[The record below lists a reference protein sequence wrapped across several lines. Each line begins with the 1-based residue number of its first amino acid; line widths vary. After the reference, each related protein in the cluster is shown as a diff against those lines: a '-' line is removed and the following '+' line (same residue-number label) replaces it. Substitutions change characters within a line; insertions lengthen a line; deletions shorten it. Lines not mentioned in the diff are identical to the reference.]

1 MKRTAIYGVLI
12 AAMGVGAFLVRAHR
26 LDRRPMHHDEANQAV
41 RCGWLLETGEYKY
54 DPDEHHGPSLY
65 FLTLPIAWL
74 TSGKSFAATSE
85 WTFRFLPVLAGIG
98 VILLLPLVRD
108 GTGLRGSLAAAVLLA
123 VSPAFLFY
131 NRFYIQESLLVFFTF
146 GAIAS
151 GWRYAQTRKAA
162 WAVTTGVGVGLM
174 HATKETCVIAYA
186 GMGAGLL
193 AAGHRPLIAGLRE
206 RTLRRHIG
214 LGVAAA
220 AIVSVVLFSSFFTHW
235 KGPVDSVRT
244 YFVYLGRAGG
254 ENTDHVHPWYFY
266 LKLLFWSP
274 AAGKLLWSEGAVLL
288 LALVGGVAAFAGGGR
303 RGSRPSS
310 SETGPVPPDGG
321 SGATPTSSRES
332 QVERQHPGGA
342 SRGFVRFL
350 VVYTALTT
358 AAYSVIPYKTPWCM
372 LSFYLGMVLLAGVGA
387 GEVLLAS
394 RRIPVLAAGALLLLG
409 ATAHLGRQ
417 AHRTLF
423 VFDADTRNPHVYAHT
438 SRDYLKL
445 VKRLDE
451 IAAVNP
457 AGRNML
463 IWSVTNPRDMW
474 PLPWY
479 VRDFNQERIGYWTDP
494 GRLDFDFSP
503 THPQPAILVVSPEF
517 EETLRNRLG
526 SDYLVEYYGL
536 RNEVLLSLFIR
547 RDLWDA
553 FIATRSR

>member
-1 MKRTAIYGVLI
+1 MKRTVTYGVLI
-12 AAMGVGAFLVRAHR
+12 AAIGIGAFLVRCHR
-26 LDRRPMHHDEANQAV
+26 LSRRPMHHDEANQAV
-41 RCGWLLETGEYKY
+41 RCGRLLETGEYKY

-85 WTFRFLPVLAGIG
+85 WTFRLLPVLAGIG
-98 VILLLPLVRD
+98 TLLLLPLVRD
-108 GTGLRGSLAAAVLLA
+108 GTGTRGSLAAALLLA
-123 VSPAFLFY
+123 VSPAILFY

-146 GAIAS
+146 GAIAA

-162 WAVTTGVGVGLM
+162 WAVTAGICLGLM

-193 AAGHRPLIAGLRE
+193 AAAYRPLAAGLRDE
-206 RTLRRHIG
+206 RTFRRHIA

-220 AIVSVVLFSSFFTHW
+220 VFVSVILFSSFFTHW
-235 KGPVDSVRT
+235 KGPVDSIRT
-244 YFVYLGRAGG
+244 YFVYFGRAGG
-254 ENTDHVHPWYFY
+254 ENTDHVHPWNFY
-266 LKLLFWSP
+266 LKQLFWSP

-288 LALVGGVAAFAGGGR
+288 LALVGGARAFTR
-303 RGSRPSS
+303 
-310 SETGPVPPDGG
+310 EGG
-321 SGATPTSSRES
+321 SVNRA
-332 QVERQHPGGA
+332 
-342 SRGFVRFL
+342 FIRFL
-350 VVYTALTT
+350 VVYTVLTT
-358 AAYSVIPYKTPWCM
+358 VAYSAIPYKTPWCM

-387 GEVLLAS
+387 GVVLLAS
-394 RRIPVLAAGALLLLG
+394 RRLPIFLVSVALLLG
-409 ATAHLGRQ
+409 AAVHLGRQ

-445 VKRLDE
+445 VRRLDE
-451 IAAVNP
+451 IAAVSP
-457 AGRNML
+457 DARKML
-463 IWSVTNPRDMW
+463 VYSVTNARDMW

-479 VRDFNQERIGYWTDP
+479 ARTFEHVGYWTDA
-494 GRLDFDFSP
+494 DD
-503 THPQPAILVVSPEF
+503 PAIDYARDGGAAVLIVSPEL
-517 EETLRNRLG
+517 EEAVRNRLG

-553 FIATRSR
+553 FIATRSK